1 MLLLPTAVRTG
12 CSGLCGAACFHQAI
26 LHLHRTDA
34 ASTEYFRP
42 VSCPLFI
49 DILLRLQ
56 KNSVERDEEV
66 EKEDE
71 GRERQEET
79 NGSVLNLSRAQSD
92 IHEDSIR

>member
-1 MLLLPTAVRTG
+1 MRPVFTTPSSTLYG
-12 CSGLCGAACFHQAI
+12 
-26 LHLHRTDA
+26 TDA
-34 ASTEYFRP
+34 ASTEYFLP
-42 VSCPLFI
+42 GSCPLFT

-56 KNSVERDEEV
+56 KNSVERDEEADR
-66 EKEDE
+66 EDE